1 MAELKTKPT
10 AASARAFVDS
20 FEDGRRRQDCLEL
33 LAMMEE
39 ISGEPATMW
48 GGSIVGFGKY
58 RYRYASGRSGTWF
71 RVGFASRKN
80 ALTLYF
86 MLALDQQGE
95 LLSALGKHKRGK
107 GCLYIK
113 KLADV
118 DGEVLRELIR
128 ASCAQGSGSSCGGS
142 H

>member
-10 AASARAFVDS
+10 AASARTFVAS
-20 FEDGRRRQDCLEL
+20 IKDGNRRKDCQEI

-39 ISGEPATMW
+39 ISGEPPTMW

-58 RYRYASGRSGTWF
+58 RYRYASGRTGTWF

-95 LLSALGKHKRGK
+95 RLRALGKHKRGK

-113 KLADV
+113 NLADV
-118 DGEVLRELIR
+118 DREVLKGLIR
-128 ASCAQGSGSSCGGS
+128 ASCAREDASSC
-142 H
+142 